1 MTARTLPLDARLQRY
16 IVAHGARETAVQRE
30 LRRVTQRLPQSGMQI
45 GAEQG
50 ALMQLL
56 VRLAGARRCLE
67 IGTFTGYSALTVA
80 LALPSNGRVLCCD
93 VSEAWTS
100 IARRYWNKARV
111 AGKIELRLAP
121 ALQTLDALL
130 KAGQAGKFDFAFI
143 DADKANYLNYYERCL
158 KLVRRGG
165 LIAVDNT
172 LWGGSV
178 AEPRNKTVDTR
189 AIRAFNRKLL
199 RDRRVHMALV
209 PVGDGLSLALK
220 R

>member
-16 IVAHGARETAVQRE
+16 VVAHGARETAVQRE
-30 LRRVTQRLPQSGMQI
+30 LRRVTQRMPRASMQI

-50 ALMQLL
+50 ALLQVL
-56 VRLAGARRCLE
+56 VRVMGARRCLE

-80 LALPSNGRVLCCD
+80 LALPKDGRIVCCD
-93 VSEAWTS
+93 VSEEWTA
-100 IARRYWNKARV
+100 IARRYWKRAGV
-111 AGKIELRLAP
+111 AGKIDLRIAP
-121 ALQTLDALL
+121 ALETLDALL
-130 KAGQAGKFDFAFI
+130 RQGKAGRFDFAFI
-143 DADKANYLNYYERCL
+143 DADKASYANYYERCL

-178 AEPRNKTVDTR
+178 ADARNKTVDTR

-199 RDRRVHMALV
+199 RDRRVDIALV
-209 PVGDGLSLALK
+209 PVGDGMTLAI
-220 R
+220 RR